1 MNKKTLIIL
10 IILFIILV
18 GLVLAYFFIF
28 KKAPTQEIV
37 QTEMNKE
44 GFIVDLPEG
53 WVEVE
58 TVMGSS
64 ATAINNQE
72 QINNADAVKIGFRS
86 YYSVVHDSFN
96 EETNNDYL
104 EKIEASLKGNFPE
117 AEISKE
123 EGKTLNGG
131 LIYFI
136 EADINQQNID
146 FKVLLA
152 VNIKDKDVWII
163 SFNTLKENWEG
174 YKNLFHQIA
183 ENFQIK

>member
-10 IILFIILV
+10 VILFIILA

-28 KKAPTQEIV
+28 KKAPIQQNTQNEI
-37 QTEMNKE
+37 EKD
-44 GFIVDLPEG
+44 GFVIELPEG

-58 TVMGSS
+58 AVVGSS

-72 QINNADAVKIGFRS
+72 QINNADAAKIGFRS
-86 YYSVVHDSFN
+86 YYSVVYGSFD

-117 AEISKE
+117 VKILKE
-123 EGKTLNGG
+123 EGKTLDGG
-131 LIYFI
+131 PIYFI

-163 SFNTLKENWEG
+163 SFNTLKESWEG

-183 ENFQIK
+183 ENFRIK